1 MGGAYREDVM
11 PDSLANMDMT
21 VIAPAVALV
30 FGILILFVPRLLNF
44 LVAIYLIFV
53 GILGLWPHIFPPPA
67 G

>member
-1 MGGAYREDVM
+1 MPETFADV
-11 PDSLANMDMT
+11 DMT

-53 GILGLWPHIFPPPA
+53 GIVGLWPLMFPSGGTP
-67 G
+67 